1 MDTKTLIL
9 ASGFAILGALASA
22 QRADAVPAAPLQIG
36 AMQLSGVEQA
46 AHRKRYRAYR
56 HYRPRITVYPRE
68 YYQPGFSHDYP
79 DYSYY
84 YPPVR
89 GFDDPNNVPR
99 GNMRGCTV
107 DLGYGRYESCDK

>member
-1 MDTKTLIL
+1 MNAKMLLVLPAFGVLT
-9 ASGFAILGALASA
+9 FGATDASA
-22 QRADAVPAAPLQIG
+22 AMPAASLQ
-36 AMQLSGVEQA
+36 QSGSAVEQVY
-46 AHRKRYRAYR
+46 HRGRP
-56 HYRPRITVYPRE
+56 HRPRVRVHPDYAYPDA
-68 YYQPGFSHDYP
+68 YDPYPYNYLP

-89 GFDDPNNVPR
+89 GFGDYSNVPR

>member
-1 MDTKTLIL
+1 MTRI
-9 ASGFAILGALASA
+9 FALLSAGAAFAALNAA
-22 QRADAVPAAPLQIG
+22 PAATMPLSSLQ
-36 AMQLSGVEQA
+36 QA
-46 AHRKRYRAYR
+46 APTDLTQVYHRGRPHRRAQ
-56 HYRPRITVYPRE
+56 ITVYGDGG
-68 YYQPGFSHDYP
+68 YDVPGYSNYVP

-89 GFDDPNNVPR
+89 GFGDRSNVWR